1 MTVHSTVR
9 TTRLVPIMLA
19 IASGMLAM
27 GLALPA
33 LPLELQARFG
43 CGTTVIGLVMG
54 LQSAATL
61 LSRPWAGR
69 MADRRSGRDTLL
81 AGLGWTACSGL
92 AYVVALLPVLPPPAQ
107 QAMIMLGRVAMGL
120 GEGLMVTGGGIWAV
134 AIAGRERA
142 GAAMSW
148 VGLAIFAGLGVGT
161 AVGGMIQAQAGF
173 MVLCLVAIA
182 LPVSGM
188 VLTVCQSAP
197 PRLHDGS
204 HAGVRWKDLIGHTW
218 AWGLTLGLSAVGFA
232 AISSFLV
239 ICYAARGWQGSGWAL
254 AAFGL
259 GHVVAR
265 LAGSRHVDRHDVRPM
280 VGAIMLTEA
289 AGLALIWLA
298 PGPAWS
304 TLGSFLSGLGFS
316 LTYPLLAM
324 PVLRQVP
331 PAAAGSAIGLFDV
344 FFDIAAGSG
353 AVLSGLL
360 AGVAGPGS
368 PFAMA
373 MLAALA
379 GSVMMLVLRNPQAE
393 GTTAPGP

>member
-148 VGLAIFAGLGVGT
+148 V
-161 AVGGMIQAQAGF
+161 
-173 MVLCLVAIA
+173 
-182 LPVSGM
+182 
-188 VLTVCQSAP
+188 
-197 PRLHDGS
+197 
-204 HAGVRWKDLIGHTW
+204 
-218 AWGLTLGLSAVGFA
+218 
-232 AISSFLV
+232 
-239 ICYAARGWQGSGWAL
+239 
-254 AAFGL
+254 
-259 GHVVAR
+259 
-265 LAGSRHVDRHDVRPM
+265 
-280 VGAIMLTEA
+280 
-289 AGLALIWLA
+289 
-298 PGPAWS
+298 
-304 TLGSFLSGLGFS
+304 
-316 LTYPLLAM
+316 
-324 PVLRQVP
+324 
-331 PAAAGSAIGLFDV
+331 
-344 FFDIAAGSG
+344 
-353 AVLSGLL
+353 
-360 AGVAGPGS
+360 
-368 PFAMA
+368 
-373 MLAALA
+373 
-379 GSVMMLVLRNPQAE
+379 
-393 GTTAPGP
+393 